1 MPTLTDTNQQFALSI
16 SAANPV
22 QWTLQLQQT
31 VATPQNAGSA
41 TNQQNFDYEGN
52 ITHVGQTDIGAPGV
66 SGFTLEATYV
76 SILNT
81 DPSVTQTISYGK
93 NIVGSGYFHVSPT
106 FVLAPGECA
115 IFVKDSGWT
124 VYGPN
129 GTQKGPAA
137 PVTFGDG
144 TTQSTSAA
152 PLNINACIVYNSQ
165 SQAVNAATSIQSA
178 FDTVVDQN
186 TSPGNNATPF
196 WNPATPTYLTIPEPG
211 YYLVNAGYSIT
222 PSAGPGQTY
231 LQIYKKGYPGG
242 AQTCFAQQS
251 QEQNQAV
258 DNQSLNASAL
268 IACVAGDQIYFI
280 VGNSGPDNLSV
291 FGGISTCYLSVALL
305 AGGG

>member
-1 MPTLTDTNQQFALSI
+1 VPTLTDTNQVFALQL
-16 SAANPV
+16 SAASAIT
-22 QWTLQLQQT
+22 WTLQQQQI
-31 VATPQNAGSA
+31 VATAQQIGAS
-41 TNQQNFDYEGN
+41 TNPQNFDYEGVASALG
-52 ITHVGQTDIGAPGV
+52 ISSIGVPGIP
-66 SGFTLEATYV
+66 GFTLEATYV
-76 SILNT
+76 SLLNT
-81 DPSVTQTISYGK
+81 DPSVTQTVSYGK
-93 NIVGSGYFHVSPT
+93 VILPNTYFQVSPT

-115 IFVKDSGWT
+115 IFVKDSGWA

-152 PLNINACIVYNSQ
+152 PLNINACMVYNSQ
-165 SQAVNAATSIQSA
+165 SQAVNAATAIQSA

-251 QEQNQAV
+251 QEQNQAT

-268 IACVAGDQIYFI
+268 IACVAGDQIYI
-280 VGNSGPDNLSV
+280 TVGNSGPDNLSV